1 MEVKTLAGTSPGGVT
16 PLEIDEDDIIGE
28 NIAILTMKDVK
39 ADYCFNDGR
48 YNNSDFEVEQSML
61 TSSNFKEYTAYTIQ
75 SIQQRQSLLKVFVLQ
90 LTPFTTN
97 LRLLKIPRLY
107 LMTVSTLALLQK

>member
-16 PLEIDEDDIIGE
+16 PLEIDEDEIIGE

-61 TSSNFKEYTAYTIQ
+61 TSSNFKEYTAYTIYPAETKPTEGFC
-75 SIQQRQSLLKVFVLQ
+75 SA
-90 LTPFTTN
+90 TN
-97 LRLLKIPRLY
+97 AVYHKFK
-107 LMTVSTLALLQK
+107 TA